1 LDKICDVDGYF
12 IDGFLLF
19 SALITINMNGFIL
32 ASQSPRRK
40 QLLAWADIDF
50 DVIISAAE
58 EDFPADMDVQ
68 DVPVHIA
75 QKKAIA
81 VQQKIKDEFPIHQG
95 KWIIAADT
103 IVVLENEIIGKP
115 IDRADAISILQ
126 KLSGKTHRV
135 ITGVYIVN
143 DLESRFFSETTL
155 VHFHPL
161 TLSQIEYY
169 VDQYQPYD
177 KAGAYGIQDWIGVVG
192 IRGIEGDFYNVMG
205 LPVSKLLGYLPTKTT
220 KFTTK

>member
-1 LDKICDVDGYF
+1 MSGY
-12 IDGFLLF
+12 
-19 SALITINMNGFIL
+19 IL

-40 QLLAWADIDF
+40 QLLAWADIEF
-50 DVIISAAE
+50 DIIVSSAAE
-58 EDFPADMDVQ
+58 DFPSDMDVQ
-68 DVPVHIA
+68 EVPVHIA
-75 QKKAIA
+75 KKKAFA

-135 ITGVYIVN
+135 ITGVYLVN
-143 DLESRFFSETTL
+143 DSESKFFSETTL

-205 LPVSKLLGYLPTKTT
+205 LPVSKLLGYLPSTNARTTT
-220 KFTTK
+220 K

>member
-1 LDKICDVDGYF
+1 
-12 IDGFLLF
+12 
-19 SALITINMNGFIL
+19 MNGYIL

-40 QLLAWADIDF
+40 QLLAWADIEF
-50 DVIISAAE
+50 DVIVSEAA
-58 EDFPADMDVQ
+58 EDFPAGMDVKE
-68 DVPVHIA
+68 VPVHIA

-81 VQQKIKDEFPIHQG
+81 VQEKIKLEFPIHQG

-115 IDRADAISILQ
+115 NDRADAINILQ

-135 ITGVYIVN
+135 ITGVFLIN
-143 DLESRFFSETTL
+143 DIESRNFSETTL
-155 VHFHPL
+155 VHFHSL

-192 IRGIEGDFYNVMG
+192 IQGIEGDFYNVMG
-205 LPVSKLLGYLPTKTT
+205 LPVSKLLAYLPTTPTKTT
-220 KFTTK
+220 TK

>member
-1 LDKICDVDGYF
+1 
-12 IDGFLLF
+12 
-19 SALITINMNGFIL
+19 MNGFIL

-50 DVIISAAE
+50 DVIVSEAE
-58 EDFPADMDVQ
+58 EDFPTEMDVQ
-68 DVPVHIA
+68 EVPVYIA
-75 QKKAIA
+75 QKKAVA
-81 VQQKIKDEFPIHQG
+81 VQDKIKHELPIHQG

-103 IVVLENEIIGKP
+103 IVVLGNEIIGKP
-115 IDRADAISILQ
+115 TDRADAINILQ

-143 DLESRFFSETTL
+143 DLESRYFSETTL

-192 IRGIEGDFYNVMG
+192 IQGIEGDFYNVMG
-205 LPVSKLLGYLPTKTT
+205 LPVSKLLSYLPTTNTKTT
-220 KFTTK
+220 TK

>member
-1 LDKICDVDGYF
+1 MSGY
-12 IDGFLLF
+12 
-19 SALITINMNGFIL
+19 IL

-40 QLLAWADIDF
+40 QLLAWADIEF
-50 DVIISAAE
+50 DIIVSAAA
-58 EDFPADMDVQ
+58 EDFPSDMDVQ
-68 DVPVHIA
+68 EVPVHIA
-75 QKKAIA
+75 KKKAFA

-135 ITGVYIVN
+135 ITGVYLVN
-143 DLESRFFSETTL
+143 DSESKFFSETTL

-205 LPVSKLLGYLPTKTT
+205 LPVSKLLGYLPTTRSKTT
-220 KFTTK
+220 TK

>member
-1 LDKICDVDGYF
+1 MSGY
-12 IDGFLLF
+12 
-19 SALITINMNGFIL
+19 IL

-40 QLLAWADIDF
+40 QLLAWADIEF
-50 DVIISAAE
+50 DIIVSAAA
-58 EDFPADMDVQ
+58 EDYPSDMDLQ
-68 DVPVHIA
+68 EVPVHIA

-81 VQQKIKDEFPIHQG
+81 VQEKIKNELPIHHG

-135 ITGVYIVN
+135 ITGVYIITES
-143 DLESRFFSETTL
+143 ESRYFSETTL
-155 VHFHPL
+155 VHFYPI

-169 VDQYQPYD
+169 VDQYQPFD

-205 LPVSKLLGYLPTKTT
+205 LPVSKLLGYLPTTHSMTTT
-220 KFTTK
+220 K

>member
-1 LDKICDVDGYF
+1 
-12 IDGFLLF
+12 
-19 SALITINMNGFIL
+19 MNGFIL

-40 QLLAWADIDF
+40 QLLAWADIKF
-50 DVIISAAE
+50 DVLVSEAE
-58 EDFPADMDVQ
+58 EDFPAEMDVQ
-68 DVPVHIA
+68 EVPVHIA

-81 VQQKIKDEFPIHQG
+81 VQEKIKLEFPIHQG

-115 IDRADAISILQ
+115 NDRSDAINILQ

-135 ITGVYIVN
+135 ITGVFLIN
-143 DLESRFFSETTL
+143 DIESRNFSETTL

-192 IRGIEGDFYNVMG
+192 IQGIEGDFYNVMG
-205 LPVSKLLGYLPTKTT
+205 LPVSKLLGFLPTTNSTT
-220 KFTTK
+220 K

>member
-1 LDKICDVDGYF
+1 MSGY
-12 IDGFLLF
+12 
-19 SALITINMNGFIL
+19 IL

-40 QLLAWADIDF
+40 QLLAWADIEF
-50 DVIISAAE
+50 DIIVSAAE
-58 EDFPADMDVQ
+58 EDFPADMNVQ
-68 DVPVHIA
+68 DVPVYIA

-81 VQQKIKDEFPIHQG
+81 VQQKIINEFPKHQG

-115 IDRADAISILQ
+115 IDRADAIAILQ

-135 ITGVYIVN
+135 ITGVYLVN
-143 DLESRFFSETTL
+143 DSASSAFSETTL

-205 LPVSKLLGYLPTKTT
+205 LPVSKLLGYLPTTNASTTT
-220 KFTTK
+220 K

>member
-1 LDKICDVDGYF
+1 
-12 IDGFLLF
+12 
-19 SALITINMNGFIL
+19 MNGYIL

-40 QLLAWADIDF
+40 QLLAWADIEF
-50 DVIISAAE
+50 DIIVSAAE
-58 EDFPADMDVQ
+58 EDFPAEMDVQ
-68 DVPVHIA
+68 EVPVYIA

-81 VQQKIKDEFPIHQG
+81 VQEKIKLEFPIHQG

-103 IVVLENEIIGKP
+103 IVVLDNEIIGKP
-115 IDRADAISILQ
+115 MDRADAIAILQ
-126 KLSGKTHRV
+126 KLSGKKHRV
-135 ITGVYIVN
+135 ITGVYLIN
-143 DLESRFFSETTL
+143 DTETRNFSETTL

-192 IRGIEGDFYNVMG
+192 IQGIEGDFYNVMG
-205 LPVSKLLGYLPTKTT
+205 LPVSKLLSYLPTSTTTTTT
-220 KFTTK
+220 K

>member
-1 LDKICDVDGYF
+1 MSGY
-12 IDGFLLF
+12 
-19 SALITINMNGFIL
+19 IL

-40 QLLAWADIDF
+40 QLLAWADIEF
-50 DVIISAAE
+50 DIMVSEAA
-58 EDFPADMDVQ
+58 EDFPAEMDVQ

-81 VQQKIKDEFPIHQG
+81 VQQKIKDEFPIHQD

-115 IDRADAISILQ
+115 MDRADAISILQ

-135 ITGVYIVN
+135 ITGVYLVN
-143 DLESRFFSETTL
+143 ETESSSFSETTL

-177 KAGAYGIQDWIGVVG
+177 KAGAYGIQDWIGVIG

-205 LPVSKLLGYLPTKTT
+205 LPVSKLLGYLPAKTT

>member
-1 LDKICDVDGYF
+1 MSRY
-12 IDGFLLF
+12 
-19 SALITINMNGFIL
+19 IL

-40 QLLAWADIDF
+40 QLLTWADIEF
-50 DVIISAAE
+50 DIIVSAAA
-58 EDFPADMDVQ
+58 EDYPSDMDLQ
-68 DVPVHIA
+68 EVPVHIA

-81 VQQKIKDEFPIHQG
+81 VQEKIKNELPIHHG

-135 ITGVYIVN
+135 ITGVYIITES
-143 DLESRFFSETTL
+143 ESRYFSETTL
-155 VHFHPL
+155 VHFHPI

-169 VDQYQPYD
+169 VDQYQPFD

-205 LPVSKLLGYLPTKTT
+205 LPVSKLLGYLPTTNSMTTT
-220 KFTTK
+220 K

>member
-1 LDKICDVDGYF
+1 LDKICNVDGYF
-12 IDGFLLF
+12 IDGLLLF
-19 SALITINMNGFIL
+19 SALIPIHMNGFIL

-40 QLLAWADIDF
+40 QLLAWADIKF
-50 DVIISAAE
+50 DVLVSEAE
-58 EDFPADMDVQ
+58 EDFPAEMDVQ
-68 DVPVHIA
+68 EVPVYIA
-75 QKKAIA
+75 QKKAVA
-81 VQQKIKDEFPIHQG
+81 VQEKIKLEFPMHQG

-115 IDRADAISILQ
+115 TDRADAINILQ

-135 ITGVYIVN
+135 ITGVYLIN
-143 DLESRFFSETTL
+143 DTESRNFSETTL

-192 IRGIEGDFYNVMG
+192 IQGIEGDFYNVMG
-205 LPVSKLLGYLPTKTT
+205 LPVSKLLGYLPTVDKTT
-220 KFTTK
+220 TTK

>member
-1 LDKICDVDGYF
+1 MSGY
-12 IDGFLLF
+12 
-19 SALITINMNGFIL
+19 IL

-40 QLLAWADIDF
+40 QLLAWADIEF
-50 DVIISAAE
+50 DIIVSAAE
-58 EDFPADMDVQ
+58 EDFPSDMDVQ
-68 DVPVHIA
+68 EVPVYIA

-115 IDRADAISILQ
+115 IDRADAIAILQ

-135 ITGVYIVN
+135 ITGVYLVN
-143 DLESRFFSETTL
+143 DTESSYFSETTL

-192 IRGIEGDFYNVMG
+192 IRSIEGDFYNVMG
-205 LPVSKLLGYLPTKTT
+205 LPVSKLLGYLPSTNAKTT
-220 KFTTK
+220 TK

>member
-1 LDKICDVDGYF
+1 MSGY
-12 IDGFLLF
+12 
-19 SALITINMNGFIL
+19 IL

-40 QLLAWADIDF
+40 QLLAWADIEF
-50 DVIISAAE
+50 DIMVSEAA
-58 EDFPADMDVQ
+58 EDFPAEMDVQ

-81 VQQKIKDEFPIHQG
+81 VQKKIKLEFPIHQG

-115 IDRADAISILQ
+115 TDRANAISILQ

-135 ITGVYIVN
+135 ITGVYILN
-143 DLESRFFSETTL
+143 DLESRYFSETTL

-169 VDQYQPYD
+169 VDQYEPYD

-205 LPVSKLLGYLPTKTT
+205 LPVSKLLGYLPAKTT
-220 KFTTK
+220 KLTTK

>member
-1 LDKICDVDGYF
+1 MSGY
-12 IDGFLLF
+12 
-19 SALITINMNGFIL
+19 IL

-40 QLLAWADIDF
+40 QLLAWADIEF
-50 DVIISAAE
+50 DIIVSAAA
-58 EDFPADMDVQ
+58 EDYPSDMDLQ
-68 DVPVHIA
+68 EVPVHIA

-81 VQQKIKDEFPIHQG
+81 VQEKIKNELPIHHG

-135 ITGVYIVN
+135 ITGVYIIN
-143 DLESRFFSETTL
+143 ESESRYFSETTL
-155 VHFHPL
+155 VHFHPI

-169 VDQYQPYD
+169 VDQYQPFD

-205 LPVSKLLGYLPTKTT
+205 LPVSKLLGYLPTTNSMTTT
-220 KFTTK
+220 K

>member
-1 LDKICDVDGYF
+1 MSGY
-12 IDGFLLF
+12 
-19 SALITINMNGFIL
+19 IL

-40 QLLAWADIDF
+40 QLLAWADIAF
-50 DVIISAAE
+50 DVIVSAAE
-58 EDFPADMDVQ
+58 EDFPLEMDVQ
-68 DVPVHIA
+68 EVPVFIA

-135 ITGVYIVN
+135 ITGVYLVN
-143 DLESRFFSETTL
+143 DTESRFFSETTL
-155 VHFHPL
+155 VHFHPI

-192 IRGIEGDFYNVMG
+192 IQGIEGDFYNVMG
-205 LPVSKLLGYLPTKTT
+205 LPVSKLLGYLPTTTTTT
-220 KFTTK
+220 K

>member
-1 LDKICDVDGYF
+1 
-12 IDGFLLF
+12 
-19 SALITINMNGFIL
+19 MNGFIL

-50 DVIISAAE
+50 DVIVSEAE
-58 EDFPADMDVQ
+58 EDFPAEMDVQ
-68 DVPVHIA
+68 EVPVYIA

-81 VQQKIKDEFPIHQG
+81 VQDKIKDELPIHQG

-115 IDRADAISILQ
+115 TDRSDAINILH

-135 ITGVYIVN
+135 ITGVYLIN
-143 DLESRFFSETTL
+143 DTESRNFSETTL

-177 KAGAYGIQDWIGVVG
+177 KAGAYGIQDWIGVIG

-205 LPVSKLLGYLPTKTT
+205 LPVSKLLGYLPTTNSTT
-220 KFTTK
+220 K

>member
-1 LDKICDVDGYF
+1 
-12 IDGFLLF
+12 
-19 SALITINMNGFIL
+19 MNGFIL

-40 QLLAWADIDF
+40 QLLAWADLQF
-50 DVIISAAE
+50 EVIVSAAE
-58 EDFPADMDVQ
+58 EDYPATMEVQ

-75 QKKAIA
+75 KNKALA
-81 VQQKIKDEFPIHQG
+81 VQERIKNEFPAHIG

-115 IDRADAISILQ
+115 INKADAVAILQ

-135 ITGVYIVN
+135 ITGVYLIN
-143 DLESRFFSETTL
+143 GAESIFFSETTL

-161 TLSQIEYY
+161 TEEQIHYY
-169 VDQYQPYD
+169 IDQYQPYD

-192 IRGIEGDFYNVMG
+192 IKGIEGDFYNVMG
-205 LPVSKLLGYLPTKTT
+205 LPVSKLLGYLPTT
-220 KFTTK
+220 K

>member
-1 LDKICDVDGYF
+1 
-12 IDGFLLF
+12 
-19 SALITINMNGFIL
+19 MNGYIL

-40 QLLAWADIDF
+40 QLLAWADIEF
-50 DVIISAAE
+50 DVIVSEAA
-58 EDFPADMDVQ
+58 EDFPAGMDVKE
-68 DVPVHIA
+68 VPVHIA

-81 VQQKIKDEFPIHQG
+81 VQEKIKLEFPIHQG

-115 IDRADAISILQ
+115 NDRADAINILQ

-135 ITGVYIVN
+135 ITGVFLIN
-143 DLESRFFSETTL
+143 DIESRNFSETTL

-192 IRGIEGDFYNVMG
+192 IQGIEGDFYNVMG
-205 LPVSKLLGYLPTKTT
+205 LPVSKLLAYLPTTPTKTT
-220 KFTTK
+220 TK

>member
-1 LDKICDVDGYF
+1 MSGY
-12 IDGFLLF
+12 
-19 SALITINMNGFIL
+19 IL

-40 QLLAWADIDF
+40 QLLAWADIEF
-50 DVIISAAE
+50 DVLVSEAA
-58 EDFPADMDVQ
+58 EDFPAGMDVQ
-68 DVPVHIA
+68 EVPVHIA

-81 VQQKIKDEFPIHQG
+81 VQEKIKLEFPIHQG

-115 IDRADAISILQ
+115 MDRVDAINILQ

-135 ITGVYIVN
+135 ITGVFLIN
-143 DLESRFFSETTL
+143 DIESRNFSETTL

-161 TLSQIEYY
+161 TLAQIEYY

-192 IRGIEGDFYNVMG
+192 IQGIEGDFYNVMG
-205 LPVSKLLGYLPTKTT
+205 LPVSKLLGFLPTTNSTT
-220 KFTTK
+220 K

>member
-1 LDKICDVDGYF
+1 MSGY
-12 IDGFLLF
+12 
-19 SALITINMNGFIL
+19 IL

-40 QLLAWADIDF
+40 QLLAWADIEF
-50 DVIISAAE
+50 DIIVSAAA
-58 EDFPADMDVQ
+58 EDYPSDMDLQ
-68 DVPVHIA
+68 EVPVHIA
-75 QKKAIA
+75 KKKAIA
-81 VQQKIKDEFPIHQG
+81 VQEKIKNELPIHQG

-135 ITGVYIVN
+135 ITGVYIN
-143 DLESRFFSETTL
+143 NESESRYFSETTL
-155 VHFHPL
+155 VHFHPI

-205 LPVSKLLGYLPTKTT
+205 LPVSKLLGYLPTTNSMTTT
-220 KFTTK
+220 K

>member
-1 LDKICDVDGYF
+1 M
-12 IDGFLLF
+12 
-19 SALITINMNGFIL
+19 SGFIL

-40 QLLAWADIDF
+40 QLLAWADIEF
-50 DVIISAAE
+50 DVIVSAAA

-68 DVPVHIA
+68 DVPVFIA

-81 VQQKIKDEFPIHQG
+81 VKEKIKAEFPMHQD

-115 IDRADAISILQ
+115 IDRADAITILQ

-135 ITGVYIVN
+135 ITGVYLVH
-143 DLESRFFSETTL
+143 DSESKFFSEITL

-205 LPVSKLLGYLPTKTT
+205 LPVSKLLGYLPTTRSKTT
-220 KFTTK
+220 TK

>member
-1 LDKICDVDGYF
+1 MSGY
-12 IDGFLLF
+12 
-19 SALITINMNGFIL
+19 IL

-40 QLLAWADIDF
+40 QLLAWADIEF
-50 DVIISAAE
+50 DVIVSEAA
-58 EDFPADMDVQ
+58 EDFPAGMDVQ
-68 DVPVHIA
+68 EVPVHIA

-81 VQQKIKDEFPIHQG
+81 VQEKIKLEFPIHQG

-115 IDRADAISILQ
+115 NDRADAINILQ

-135 ITGVYIVN
+135 ITGVFLIN
-143 DLESRFFSETTL
+143 DIESRNFSETTL

-205 LPVSKLLGYLPTKTT
+205 LPVSKLLGYLPTTNAMTTT
-220 KFTTK
+220 K